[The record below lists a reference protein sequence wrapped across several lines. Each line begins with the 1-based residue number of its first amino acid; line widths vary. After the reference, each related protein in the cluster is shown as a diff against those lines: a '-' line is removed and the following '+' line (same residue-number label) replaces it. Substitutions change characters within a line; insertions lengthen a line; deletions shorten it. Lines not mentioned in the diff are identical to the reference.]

1 MGGRLV
7 LLVSTPRI
15 APGLLT
21 REAWATLEQAYAVW
35 GVPDEPQTAAVV
47 EAGIAVATPA
57 ALEGADDGR
66 AADPAVLA
74 RALVSLTEAAGEAPV
89 VWVGSSD
96 GDPGLSEAIA
106 VEVTRLPEPPD
117 VELLIASFDVPGA
130 RLLDVVAVMD
140 RLRSPGGCPWDAE
153 QTHASLVPYL
163 LEEAHEAI
171 EAIESGD
178 PAHMQEELGDLL
190 LQIAFQARV
199 AQEHPSQPFD
209 IDDVAGEL
217 VDKLVRRHPHVF
229 ADVEAETPDA
239 VAANWETI
247 KSQEKLHRTHPVE
260 GVPAVAAGARPGRE
274 VRRSPRPG
282 RPVRPARRGRGGGR
296 PGRQAAGARAG
307 CPRRGRRRRGG
318 AARDAASP
326 RRRERAVH
334 HALTQPRRV
343 LTSRRRPSERGPLAR
358 GGGVAPQGGRLRRRP
373 GHPAYGL
380 GVVSRLRGCAARPA
394 VSWP

>member
-1 MGGRLV
+1 M
-7 LLVSTPRI
+7 
-15 APGLLT
+15 
-21 REAWATLEQAYAVW
+21 W

-47 EAGIAVATPA
+47 EAGISVEAP
-57 ALEGADDGR
+57 GDGE

-74 RALVSLTEAAGEAPV
+74 RALVGLTEAAGEAPV

-117 VELLIASFDVPGA
+117 VELLIGSFDVPGA

-190 LQIAFQARV
+190 LQVAFQARV
-199 AQEHPSQPFD
+199 AQEHPSEPFD
-209 IDDVAGEL
+209 IDDVAGDL

-229 ADVEAETPDA
+229 ADVEADTPDA

-260 GVPAVAAGARPGRE
+260 GVPVSLPALARAEKYVGRLDKAGRSDLVDAAVAADDLGARLLGL
-274 VRRSPRPG
+274 VR
-282 RPVRPARRGRGGGR
+282 A
-296 PGRQAAGARAG
+296 ARADG
-307 CPRRGRRRRGG
+307 VDAE
-318 AARDAASP
+318 AALRDTLRVLAAAS
-326 RRRERAVH
+326 EGSA
-334 HALTQPRRV
+334 
-343 LTSRRRPSERGPLAR
+343 
-358 GGGVAPQGGRLRRRP
+358 AP
-373 GHPAYGL
+373 
-380 GVVSRLRGCAARPA
+380 
-394 VSWP
+394 

>member
-1 MGGRLV
+1 VGGRLV

-21 REAWATLEQAYAVW
+21 REAWTTLGQAYAVW

-47 EAGIAVATPA
+47 EAGIAVETPA
-57 ALEGADDGR
+57 GLEGSDDGR
-66 AADPAVLA
+66 APDPALLA

-117 VELLIASFDVPGA
+117 VELLIGSFDVPGA

-153 QTHASLVPYL
+153 QTPTTLVPYL

-178 PAHMQEELGDLL
+178 AAHIQEELGDLL

-199 AQEHPSQPFD
+199 AQEHPSEPFD
-209 IDDVAGEL
+209 IDDVAGGL

-239 VAANWETI
+239 VAANWDVI

-260 GVPAVAAGARPGRE
+260 GVPVSLPALARAEKYVGRLDRAGRSDLLDAAVAADGLGARLLE
-274 VRRSPRPG
+274 LVR
-282 RPVRPARRGRGGGR
+282 A
-296 PGRQAAGARAG
+296 ARAEG
-307 CPRRGRRRRGG
+307 VDAE
-318 AARDAASP
+318 AALRETLRALAAASEQSTP
-326 RRRERAVH
+326 
-334 HALTQPRRV
+334 P
-343 LTSRRRPSERGPLAR
+343 
-358 GGGVAPQGGRLRRRP
+358 
-373 GHPAYGL
+373 
-380 GVVSRLRGCAARPA
+380 
-394 VSWP
+394 

>member
-1 MGGRLV
+1 M
-7 LLVSTPRI
+7 
-15 APGLLT
+15 LT

-47 EAGIAVATPA
+47 EAGISVHAP
-57 ALEGADDGR
+57 DGGEVL
-66 AADPAVLA
+66 DPAVLA
-74 RALVSLTEAAGEAPV
+74 RTLVGLTDAAGEAPV

-106 VEVTRLPEPPD
+106 VEVTRLQEPPD
-117 VELLIASFDVPGA
+117 VELLIGSFDVPGA

-190 LQIAFQARV
+190 LQIAFQSRV
-199 AQEHPSQPFD
+199 AQEHPSEPFD
-209 IDDVAGEL
+209 IDDVAGDL

-229 ADVEAETPDA
+229 ADVEADTPDA

-260 GVPAVAAGARPGRE
+260 GVPVSLPALARAEKYVGRLDRAGRADLLDAAVADDGLGARLLGL
-274 VRRSPRPG
+274 VR
-282 RPVRPARRGRGGGR
+282 A
-296 PGRQAAGARAG
+296 ARADG
-307 CPRRGRRRRGG
+307 VDAE
-318 AARDAASP
+318 AALRETLRALAAAS
-326 RRRERAVH
+326 EG
-334 HALTQPRRV
+334 
-343 LTSRRRPSERGPLAR
+343 S
-358 GGGVAPQGGRLRRRP
+358 VAP
-373 GHPAYGL
+373 
-380 GVVSRLRGCAARPA
+380 
-394 VSWP
+394 